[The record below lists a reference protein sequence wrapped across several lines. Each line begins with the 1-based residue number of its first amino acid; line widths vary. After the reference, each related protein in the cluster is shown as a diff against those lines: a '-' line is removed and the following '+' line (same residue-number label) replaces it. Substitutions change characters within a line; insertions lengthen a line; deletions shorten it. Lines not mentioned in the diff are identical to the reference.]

1 MKMSIKEL
9 IMKKLIVGI
18 SIFALAFTAQATTA
32 SMSVE
37 KSNLNDLQ
45 VMLESDV
52 DVYGLQ
58 FDLNY
63 DASQLQLTETNITHL
78 FTGSD
83 VRSNMSVYSKIKEPG
98 LARVIMF
105 DLGGNAI
112 LSANN
117 LEKVLQVSYE
127 NVDSFKGATSVTIN
141 NIVAAGAHGEGI
153 VIDESIEFTFDL
165 ADETPYQTSI
175 VGNYPNPFNP
185 TTTIEFDLAKSGVV
199 DVTIYDLQGRKVAN
213 LFNGNL
219 EAAQGYTFNW
229 DASNVASGQYFGRI
243 SAPGFSDVLNMTLL
257 K

>member
-1 MKMSIKEL
+1 
-9 IMKKLIVGI
+9 MKKLIVGI
-18 SIFALAFTAQATTA
+18 SILALGFSAQATTA
-32 SMSVE
+32 SMAVE

-78 FTGSD
+78 FAGSD
-83 VRSNMSVYSKIKEPG
+83 IRSNMSVYSKIKEPG

-112 LSANN
+112 LNANN
-117 LEKVLQVSYE
+117 LEKVLQISYE
-127 NVDSFKGATSVTIN
+127 NVDSFSGATSVTID
-141 NIVAAGAHGEGI
+141 NIVAAGAHGEG
-153 VIDESIEFTFDL
+153 VAIDENIEFTFDL
-165 ADETPYQTSI
+165 SDGVAPYETSI

-199 DVTIYDLQGRKVAN
+199 DVTVYDLQGRKVAT
-213 LFNGNL
+213 LFSGNL
-219 EAAQGYTFNW
+219 EASQGYTFNW

-243 SAPGFSDVLNMTLL
+243 TAPGFSDVLNMTLL

>member
-1 MKMSIKEL
+1 M
-9 IMKKLIVGI
+9 
-18 SIFALAFTAQATTA
+18 
-32 SMSVE
+32 
-37 KSNLNDLQ
+37 
-45 VMLESDV
+45 
-52 DVYGLQ
+52 
-58 FDLNY
+58 
-63 DASQLQLTETNITHL
+63 
-78 FTGSD
+78 
-83 VRSNMSVYSKIKEPG
+83 
-98 LARVIMF
+98 
-105 DLGGNAI
+105 
-112 LSANN
+112 
-117 LEKVLQVSYE
+117 
-127 NVDSFKGATSVTIN
+127 TIN

-165 ADETPYQTSI
+165 GDETPYQTSI

>member
-1 MKMSIKEL
+1 
-9 IMKKLIVGI
+9 MKKLIVGI
-18 SIFALAFTAQATTA
+18 SILALGLAAQATTA
-32 SMSVE
+32 SIAVE

-83 VRSNMSVYSKIKEPG
+83 IRSNMSVYSKIKEPG

-112 LSANN
+112 LNANN
-117 LEKVLQVSYE
+117 LEKVLQVSYD
-127 NVDSFKGATSVTIN
+127 NVDSFIGATSVTIN

-153 VIDESIEFTFDL
+153 AIDESIEFTFDL
-165 ADETPYQTSI
+165 DDESTPYETSI

-199 DVTIYDLQGRKVAN
+199 DVTIYDLQGRKIAN

-243 SAPGFSDVLNMTLL
+243 SSPGFSDVLNMTLL